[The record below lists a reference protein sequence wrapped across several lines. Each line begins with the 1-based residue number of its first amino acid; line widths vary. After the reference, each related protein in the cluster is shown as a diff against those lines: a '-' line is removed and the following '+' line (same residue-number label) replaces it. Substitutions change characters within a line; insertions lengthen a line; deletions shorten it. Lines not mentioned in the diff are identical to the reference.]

1 MQKYTKLIE
10 VVDPAYFDDVV
21 YTRKMSCAVILTKER
36 RILLQMRSHGRNSF
50 PDCLTTFGGGIEA
63 GEAPIQALIRE
74 LHEELGASVNESEVI
89 SFGAITEAITN
100 YTELVHVYFWH
111 DHLGT
116 ITGCYE
122 DQPLYFD
129 NIESI
134 LQHPKLDKDYVSW
147 LLEQCKSHGLLS

>member
-10 VVDPAYFDDVV
+10 VVDPAHIDDVT
-21 YTRKMSCAVILTKER
+21 YKRKMSCAVILTKER
-36 RILLQMRSHGRNSF
+36 QILLQMRSQDRSSF
-50 PDCLTTFGGGIEA
+50 PGFVTTFGGGVEV
-63 GEAPIQALIRE
+63 GETPMQALIRE
-74 LHEELGASVNESEVI
+74 LKEELGASVNESEVI

-100 YTELVHVYFWH
+100 YTELLHVYFWH

-129 NIESI
+129 NSESAI
-134 LQHPKLDKDYVSW
+134 LHPKIMDYVSW
-147 LLEQCKSHGLLS
+147 LLEQCKSRALLL